1 MKAAFA
7 ALLLAALM
15 GDSALAADREPPA
28 SVTRCDSI
36 EQLQEDY
43 PDAHFTK
50 LSPDETTAFMNKF
63 HDPANEMVIFY
74 SVPFPPDPHF
84 TVIHGYTI
92 KGCWAGATQ
101 IPADEF
107 EKVIHGGEI

>member
-1 MKAAFA
+1 MKAALA
-7 ALLLAALM
+7 ALLLALYL
-15 GDSALAADREPPA
+15 GGSALADDREPPPN
-28 SVTRCDSI
+28 VIRCDSI
-36 EQLQEDY
+36 EQLKEDY
-43 PDAHFTK
+43 PDSHFTK

-63 HDPANEMVIFY
+63 PDPANEMFVFY
-74 SVPFPPDPHF
+74 AVPFPPDPHLM
-84 TVIHGYTI
+84 VIHGYTI